1 MIRSEFVAHIEKK
14 HPSHSK
20 KKIEQSIQVI
30 FEQMAATLE
39 NGGRIEIRGF
49 GSFNLNVLKPRTCR
63 NPRTGKKLVTAPKKV
78 IRFRSAKEL
87 NERLNKDGL
96 NRPIQK

>member
-20 KKIEQSIQVI
+20 KKIEQSLQVI
-30 FEQMAATLE
+30 FEHMAATLE

-49 GSFNLNVLKPRTCR
+49 GSFKLNTLKPRTCR
-63 NPRTGKKLVTAPKKV
+63 NPRTGKKLVTKPKKV

-87 NERLNKDGL
+87 SERLNKQDSHK
-96 NRPIQK
+96 PIQK